1 MKRRPSR
8 LSTCCC
14 ARVSRGDRAALPSA
28 GGSGNP
34 PALAQNKRYLVSDI
48 NRMFGAAWS
57 QFPQSDETAR
67 AQWLEQIVT
76 SFSPTRG
83 HRAGIS
89 ICIRRSAPRIT
100 CVLAYCRSV
109 SALGG
114 RFLRWLGDAG
124 LEALVFHQSPG
135 EPLRTLPANAS
146 ARWPARWSWEKRCR
160 LAKRSYALCPD
171 ASCAAALLG
180 GKEPEHTSQP
190 VERYRLCSRS
200 PAVAR
205 LSSYI
210 CGPHAQFYARF
221 ARGITG
227 GGRRR
232 AL

>member
-1 MKRRPSR
+1 
-8 LSTCCC
+8 
-14 ARVSRGDRAALPSA
+14 
-28 GGSGNP
+28 
-34 PALAQNKRYLVSDI
+34 
-48 NRMFGAAWS
+48 MFGGRWS

-100 CVLAYCRSV
+100 CVLACCRSV
-109 SALGG
+109 TSPGG
-114 RFLRWLGDAG
+114 RFSALAGDAG

-135 EPLRTLPANAS
+135 DLHALYLRTLRRAGLHAG
-146 ARWPARWSWEKRCR
+146 AGK
-160 LAKRSYALCPD
+160 ALPFGQND
-171 ASCAAALLG
+171 LTRFAPTHFALRALLG
-180 GKEPEHTSQP
+180 ARSRSIPASPSSVIG
-190 VERYRLCSRS
+190 LCSRS

-210 CGPHAQFYARF
+210 WRPTRSILRRF

-227 GGRRR
+227 GGWRR